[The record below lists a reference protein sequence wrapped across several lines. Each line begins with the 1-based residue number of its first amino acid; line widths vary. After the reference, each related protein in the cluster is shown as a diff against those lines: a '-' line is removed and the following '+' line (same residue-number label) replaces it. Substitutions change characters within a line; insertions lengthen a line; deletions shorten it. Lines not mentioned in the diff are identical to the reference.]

1 MPGLPGAGLLSPPTL
16 FPIGIIYLESSCL
29 DSSNHARLPIG
40 NQTPLVSSPKPTEAM
55 SIPDRES
62 IGAFVRQRRTA
73 ANLTQRQLAELVGT
87 GVRLISDLEN
97 DKATLRMDAVNRVLA
112 AFGRQLGPVER
123 SPEEST

>member
-1 MPGLPGAGLLSPPTL
+1 
-16 FPIGIIYLESSCL
+16 
-29 DSSNHARLPIG
+29 
-40 NQTPLVSSPKPTEAM
+40 M